1 MTGTVKTE
9 SESRKTVAAILA
21 AVAALMQEEES
32 AQKVRLRRRPV
43 QVTSLW
49 PLMGREEMMR
59 MRTMW
64 QRRLT

>member
-1 MTGTVKTE
+1 MTSTVKTD
-9 SESRKTVAAILA
+9 SERQKTVAILA

-32 AQKVRLRRRPV
+32 AQKARLRRRPV

-64 QRRLT
+64 QRRLA